1 MKDPAPVRVWALLAR
16 TRQLRVERLRRALND
31 ARASA
36 GRAASDVASQRTA
49 LAEHDAMRRSILASC
64 SWGGSGAALWRMT
77 LRRHDAG
84 KFALESALFVACDVK
99 QKADGRVVAAL
110 HALQKEM
117 RGLDDARERLR
128 RLMVSLQDVGDPDD

>member
-16 TRQLRVERLRRALND
+16 MRQLRVERLRRALSE
-31 ARASA
+31 ARAGA
-36 GRAASDVASQRTA
+36 ERAASEVASKSA
-49 LAEHDAMRRSILASC
+49 AIAEHDATRRSILASC
-64 SWGGSGAALWRMT
+64 TCGGSGAALWRMT

-84 KFALESALFVACDVK
+84 KFALESAFFGACDAK
-99 QKADGRVVAAL
+99 KKADEQVVAAL

-128 RLMVSLQDVGDPDD
+128 RLMASLQDAGDPDD